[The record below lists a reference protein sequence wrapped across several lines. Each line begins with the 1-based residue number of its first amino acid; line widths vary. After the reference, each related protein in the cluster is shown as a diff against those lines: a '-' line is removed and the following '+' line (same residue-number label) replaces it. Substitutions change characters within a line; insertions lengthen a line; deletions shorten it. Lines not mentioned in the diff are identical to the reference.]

1 MAINRIKPMS
11 ITTKIGYMIRRAHRG
26 FAARTVL
33 STVAFLLLFTASLQA
48 QQVKS
53 PDGAIEVLF
62 HLDSG
67 TPSYEVTLNGNTVL
81 EPSPLGLETSIGSF
95 AEGLKLE
102 DSSVRKVEEDYVL
115 PYGKVRDVHYEA
127 NELTVRLSNS
137 NNDALDTV
145 FRVSNRDVAFSYRI
159 AARDKF
165 RVVIEKELSGFD
177 FPKSTTVFATPQA
190 AWGGGFAKTKP
201 SYEEGYIIDE
211 PVGTKSWTGL
221 GFTFPALFKLGD
233 DGWVL
238 VSETGTSGKY
248 AGCKLSDPTADG
260 LYTVSFPEAEEN
272 AGLGAATVSGS
283 LPFSTPWRTITIGE
297 TLAAIIETTVST
309 DLVEPLYEPSMEY
322 KPGRSTWSWILWQ
335 DASMNEKD
343 QRAYI
348 DLAAEMGYEYI
359 LIDALWDRN
368 IGREKMAEMV
378 KYANSKNVD
387 VLLWYNSNGYWNDA
401 PQSPRNR
408 LDSAPARH
416 NEMAWM
422 KSIGVKGMKVD
433 FFGGDKQMTMK
444 LYEDILTSANV
455 YGLVLNFHG
464 ATLPRGWQRMYPNF
478 MTSEAV
484 TASENLVFSQGFADS
499 EARNST
505 IFPFVRNPVAP
516 MDYGP
521 MFLNKR
527 FNRNPDRGN
536 IRRTTDAFQ
545 LATTVTF
552 QSPLQHFALTPNNLE
567 EQPDYVID
575 FLKEVPAVWDE
586 TRYVDGYPGEF
597 IVLARRSG
605 ERWYI
610 AATQAGK
617 EEREITI
624 ALPGFKGQ
632 SMDLLYD
639 KADRMAGHKKIR
651 VGSDGKITLT
661 LAGGG
666 GAVLVSNP

>member
-1 MAINRIKPMS
+1 MKYYTETVISKK
-11 ITTKIGYMIRRAHRG
+11 TVCLT
-26 FAARTVL
+26 AA
-33 STVAFLLLFTASLQA
+33 LLLLASTSLRAETVQ
-48 QQVKS
+48 S
-53 PDGAIEVLF
+53 PDGSIEVEFNLE
-62 HLDSG
+62 G
-67 TPSYEVTLNGNTVL
+67 GKPQYEISLKGKTVL

-95 AEGLKLE
+95 AEGLKLA
-102 DSSVRKVEEDYVL
+102 DTSVRTIEEDYVL
-115 PYGKVRDVHYEA
+115 PHGKVRDVHYEA
-127 NELTVRLSNS
+127 NELTVRLTNV
-137 NNDALDTV
+137 NNDTLETV

-159 AARDKF
+159 SARDKF
-165 RVVIEKELSGFD
+165 RIVIEKELSGFD
-177 FPKSTTVFATPQA
+177 FPKAATTFATPQA
-190 AWGGGFAKTKP
+190 RWGDGFAKTKP
-201 SYEEGYIIDE
+201 SYEEGYIVDE

-221 GFTFPALFKLGD
+221 GFTFPALFKLGG
-233 DGWVL
+233 DGWAL

-260 LYTVSFPEAEEN
+260 LYSISFPEKEEN

-283 LPFSTPWRTITIGE
+283 LPFRTSWRTITIGE
-297 TLAAIIETTVST
+297 TLAPIVETTVAT
-309 DLVEPLYEPSMEY
+309 DVVEPLYEAKYEY

-401 PQSPRNR
+401 PQSPRNC
-408 LDSAPARH
+408 LDSAPARQK
-416 NEMAWM
+416 EMAWM
-422 KSIGVKGMKVD
+422 QSIGVKGMKVD
-433 FFGGDKQMTMK
+433 FFGGDKQVTIQ
-444 LYEDILTSANV
+444 LYEDILTDANN
-455 YGLVLNFHG
+455 YGLCLNFHG
-464 ATLPRGWQRMYPNF
+464 ATLPRGWERMYPNH

-505 IFPFVRNPVAP
+505 IFPFVRNPVSS

-527 FNRNPDRGN
+527 FNRSPDRGN
-536 IRRTTDAFQ
+536 VRRTTDAFQ

-552 QSPLQHFALTPNNLE
+552 HSAIQHFGLTPDNLTD
-567 EQPDYVID
+567 QPDYVID
-575 FLKEVPAVWDE
+575 FLKKVPAVWDE
-586 TRYVDGYPGEF
+586 TRYLDGYPGEF

-605 ERWYI
+605 KQWYV
-610 AATQAGK
+610 AATHSGK

-624 ALPGFKGQ
+624 TLPGLKGK

-639 KADRMAGHKKIR
+639 QEDRTAGYKKVR
-651 VGSDGKITLT
+651 VGHDGKITLT
-661 LAGGG
+661 LAGAG
-666 GAVLVSNP
+666 GAVLVFTP

>member
-1 MAINRIKPMS
+1 MKYNAGTVISKK
-11 ITTKIGYMIRRAHRG
+11 TVCLT
-26 FAARTVL
+26 AA
-33 STVAFLLLFTASLQA
+33 LLLLANTSLRAEKVQ
-48 QQVKS
+48 S
-53 PDGAIEVLF
+53 PDGSIEVEFNLEAGKP
-62 HLDSG
+62 H
-67 TPSYEVTLNGNTVL
+67 YEIFLKGKTVL

-102 DSSVRKVEEDYVL
+102 DTSVRKIEEDYVL
-115 PYGKVRDVHYEA
+115 PHGKVREVHYEA
-127 NELTVRLSNS
+127 NELVVRLTNG
-137 NNDALDTV
+137 NRDTIETV

-159 AARDKF
+159 SARDKF
-165 RVVIEKELSGFD
+165 RIVIEKALSGFD
-177 FPKSTTVFATPQA
+177 FPKSATTFATPQA
-190 AWGGGFAKTKP
+190 RWGGGFAKTKP
-201 SYEEGYIIDE
+201 SYEEGYIVDE

-221 GFTFPALFKLGD
+221 GFTFPALFKLA

-260 LYTVSFPEAEEN
+260 LYSISFPEKEEN

-297 TLAAIIETTVST
+297 TLAPIVESTVAT
-309 DLVEPLYEPSMEY
+309 DVVEPLYEPSMEY

-335 DASMNEKD
+335 DASMNERD

-359 LIDALWDRN
+359 LIDALWDAN

-422 KSIGVKGMKVD
+422 QSIGVKGMKVD

-464 ATLPRGWQRMYPNF
+464 ATLPRGWERMYPNF

-505 IFPFVRNPVAP
+505 IFPFVRNPVAA

-527 FNRNPDRGN
+527 FNRRPDRGN

-545 LATTVTF
+545 LATTVTY

-567 EQPDYVID
+567 EQPDHVID
-575 FLKEVPAVWDE
+575 FLRKVPAVWDE

-605 ERWYI
+605 NQWYV
-610 AATQAGK
+610 AATHAGQ

-624 ALPGFKGQ
+624 SLPGLKGQ

-639 KADRMAGHKKIR
+639 KEDRTAGYKKIR
-651 VGSDGKITLT
+651 VDRDGKITLT
-661 LAGGG
+661 LAGAG
-666 GAVLVSNP
+666 GAVLVSTP

>member
-1 MAINRIKPMS
+1 MNLFSHQGPV
-11 ITTKIGYMIRRAHRG
+11 
-26 FAARTVL
+26 ARTVL
-33 STVAFLLLFTASLQA
+33 RTAAFLLLLTASVYA
-48 QQVKS
+48 QQVQS
-53 PDGAIEVLF
+53 PDGAIEVRF
-62 HLDSG
+62 HLDAG
-67 TPSYEVTLNGNTVL
+67 NPGYEVSLNGKTVL
-81 EPSPLGLETSIGSF
+81 ESSPLGLETSIGSF

-102 DSSVRKVEEDYVL
+102 DSSIRTIEDDYVL
-115 PYGKVRDVHYEA
+115 PHSKVREVHYES
-127 NELTVRLSNS
+127 NELTVRLTNA
-137 NNDALDTV
+137 NNDTLETV

-165 RVVIEKELSGFD
+165 RIVIEKELSGFD
-177 FPKSTTVFATPQA
+177 FPKSATVFATPQA
-190 AWGGGFAKTKP
+190 RWGGGFAKTKP
-201 SYEEGYIIDE
+201 SYEEGYIVDE

-221 GFTFPALFKLGD
+221 GFTFPALFKLGN

-238 VSETGTSGKY
+238 ISETGTSGKY

-260 LYTVSFPEAEEN
+260 LYSISFPEKEEN

-283 LPFSTPWRTITIGE
+283 LPFQTPWRTITIGE
-297 TLAAIIETTVST
+297 TLAPIIESTVAT
-309 DLVEPLYEPSMEY
+309 DVVEPLYEAAYEY

-401 PQSPRNR
+401 PQSPRNC
-408 LDSAPARH
+408 LDSAPARQK
-416 NEMAWM
+416 EMAWM
-422 KSIGVKGMKVD
+422 QSIGVKGMKVD
-433 FFGGDKQMTMK
+433 FFGGDKQTTIQ
-444 LYEDILTSANV
+444 LYEDILTDANI
-455 YGLVLNFHG
+455 YGLCLNFHG
-464 ATLPRGWQRMYPNF
+464 ATLPRGWERMYPNH

-484 TASENLVFSQGFADS
+484 TASENLVFSQGFADG

-505 IFPFVRNPVAP
+505 IFPFVRNPVAA

-552 QSPLQHFALTPNNLE
+552 QSPIQHFALTPNNLE

-575 FLKEVPAVWDE
+575 FLKKVPAVWDE

-597 IVLARRSG
+597 IVLARRTG
-605 ERWYI
+605 KQWYV
-610 AATQAGK
+610 AATHAGK
-617 EEREITI
+617 EERELTI
-624 ALPGFKGQ
+624 SLPGLKGQ
-632 SMDLLYD
+632 SVDLLYD
-639 KADRMAGHKKIR
+639 KEDRTAGYKKMR
-651 VGSDGKITLT
+651 VGRDGKITLT